1 MKRESGDVYLIRS
14 SVIRTAHLC
23 ISSKNLVQI
32 LKYVTYKRLTFYDT
46 LKKKSEVLI
55 L

>member
-1 MKRESGDVYLIRS
+1 LKRESGDVYLIRS
-14 SVIRTAHLC
+14 SVIRTAHLS

-46 LKKKSEVLI
+46 LKKSEVLI